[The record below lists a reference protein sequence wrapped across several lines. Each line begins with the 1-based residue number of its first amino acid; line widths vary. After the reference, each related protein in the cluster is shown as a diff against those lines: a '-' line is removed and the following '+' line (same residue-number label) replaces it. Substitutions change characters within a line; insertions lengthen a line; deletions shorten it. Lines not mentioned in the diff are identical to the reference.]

1 MRSFATI
8 VALLTFITA
17 SSQEMQH
24 RRESIMKTTE
34 GESTVYYLPAPSIKG
49 EVSVEESLNSR
60 RSRRSFLPDGVTEKD
75 LSQILWAAYGV
86 TKPSTNPN
94 IKGGLRTAPSAG
106 ARYPLEIYAVIGN
119 IPGIDPGFYKY
130 DASAHKIVLVIP
142 GDLRKELTAAS
153 LNQKMIQDA
162 PFSIFYSAVYSRITD
177 RYGDRGRERYVCM
190 DLGHSAQNVY
200 LQAEALKL
208 GTCAIGAFNDEMVK
222 NVLKV
227 KEPEV
232 PLYIMPIGKA
242 K

>member
-1 MRSFATI
+1 
-8 VALLTFITA
+8 
-17 SSQEMQH
+17 
-24 RRESIMKTTE
+24 MKTTE
-34 GESTVYYLPAPSIKG
+34 GEKTVYYLPTPSIKG
-49 EVSVEESLNSR
+49 EMSVEESLNSR
-60 RSRRSFLPDGVTEKD
+60 RSRRSFLNDGVTDKD

-106 ARYPLEIYAVIGN
+106 ARYPLEIYAVVGN
-119 IPGIDPGFYKY
+119 VPGIEPGFYKY
-130 DASAHKIVLVIP
+130 DASAHKIVLILQ
-142 GDLRKELTAAS
+142 GDLRKDLTTAS

-162 PFSIFYSAVYSRITD
+162 PFSVFYSAVYSRITD

-222 NVLKV
+222 NVLKIE
-227 KEPEV
+227 EPEV
-232 PLYIMPIGKA
+232 PLYIMPIGKV

>member
-1 MRSFATI
+1 MRAFTTI
-8 VALLTFITA
+8 MALLTFITA
-17 SSQEMQH
+17 SSQEMQN
-24 RRESIMKTTE
+24 RESIMKATE
-34 GESTVYYLPAPSIKG
+34 GEKTVYYLPAPSIKG
-49 EVSVEESLNSR
+49 EISVEESLNSR
-60 RSRRSFLPDGVTEKD
+60 RSRRSFLPDGVTDKD

-119 IPGIDPGFYKY
+119 IPGIEPGFYKY
-130 DASAHKIVLVIP
+130 DATAHKIVMVIA

-162 PFSIFYSAVYSRITD
+162 PFSVFYSAVYSRITD

-227 KEPEV
+227 QEPEV
-232 PLYIMPIGKA
+232 PLYLMPIGKA